1 MFKIRNKV
9 EIEKLNDL
17 EEILD
22 RKFKLIQKDLS
33 IKDKKIDRL
42 NKIQREAAAGG
53 TSDRSPSKDDKIEA
67 LHTTALVPKLP
78 FIK

>member
-42 NKIQREAAAGG
+42 NKI
-53 TSDRSPSKDDKIEA
+53 
-67 LHTTALVPKLP
+67 
-78 FIK
+78 

>member
-1 MFKIRNKV
+1 MLKIRNKV

-42 NKIQREAAAGG
+42 NKI
-53 TSDRSPSKDDKIEA
+53 
-67 LHTTALVPKLP
+67 
-78 FIK
+78 